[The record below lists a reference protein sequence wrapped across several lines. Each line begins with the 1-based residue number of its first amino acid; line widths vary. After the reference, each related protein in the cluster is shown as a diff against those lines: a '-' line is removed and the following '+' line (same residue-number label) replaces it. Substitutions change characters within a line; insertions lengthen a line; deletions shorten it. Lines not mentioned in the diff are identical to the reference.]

1 MGRRGSESRRGSTDK
16 RRNSSSPPPADP
28 KTVAFLEACSLGD
41 LKAVKKQINDRR
53 FGVDSDVDGV
63 TGLMKVMTMHTLQ
76 FALAQH

>member
-1 MGRRGSESRRGSTDK
+1 
-16 RRNSSSPPPADP
+16 
-28 KTVAFLEACSLGD
+28 VAFLEACSLGD